1 MPTPPHPEN
10 PRTDTA
16 VRSRP
21 RPAINSRARSGGEP
35 VKNSGRRTGR
45 AFSLSVAIH
54 LAVAA
59 IVLQLLTFG
68 HGLYSFID
76 PFGRETPVEE
86 RLTYVEPVAPEVPP
100 TVTSAVAPVAPV
112 PPRPSVGPVVAPGT
126 PQITRPSNPVDT
138 GGGAGVSAGSGSGNA
153 GVGAVDPNLRGA
165 KPGYN
170 DGRVWMPGAPRGAA
184 ASRDGADNL
193 DSVISSV
200 LTLAA
205 DSLDSIARANGAY
218 GRRPG
223 DWTKTDKDGRKWG
236 WDNAGIR
243 LGKVV
248 IPNALLTLLP
258 ANIQSQMS
266 GNAISIDRER
276 RLAMSREDIQRN
288 MTMGPGDADFNKLKD
303 ELRQRREKER
313 RDRLRAPEAP
323 TVPPPK
329 GGSDK

>member
-1 MPTPPHPEN
+1 MSTPLNPEN
-10 PRTDTA
+10 PNRSSES
-16 VRSRP
+16 RSRK
-21 RPAINSRARSGGEP
+21 RPAISSRARSGGEP
-35 VKNSGRRTGR
+35 ARSPGQRNGR
-45 AFSLSVAIH
+45 ALSLSIAIH

-76 PFGRETPVEE
+76 PFGSKTPVEE
-86 RLTYVEPVAPEVPP
+86 GLTYVEPVQPVVPP
-100 TVTSAVAPVAPV
+100 TAASTVVAATPII
-112 PPRPSVGPVVAPGT
+112 PRPSTGPVVGPGT
-126 PQITRPSNPVDT
+126 PQLNPSANPVDT
-138 GGGAGVSAGSGSGNA
+138 GGGAGTASGAGSGNA

-165 KPGYN
+165 KPGYS
-170 DGRVWMPGAPRGAA
+170 DGRVWMPGAPRGAP

-193 DSVISSV
+193 DSIISSV

-258 ANIQSQMS
+258 VNIQSQMS
-266 GNAISIDRER
+266 GNPTSIDRDR